1 MIVVLAAFTPYS
13 PGAEATFDL
22 GILSTIIFTLIFVA
36 VGGTIIY
43 SLLRYR
49 WREGEPE
56 PKQIAGQKTIEL
68 VWTAIPLAIVIFLFV
83 LTARTMSKVDPAPP
97 AQPDLVITGHQFW
110 WEARYT
116 GSGAVVANE
125 IHIPVGKPYSVR
137 LESADVVHE
146 LWVAGISRKIEA
158 IPGRPNYL
166 WLEASKPG
174 TYTGVCTEFCGVQHA
189 WMRFR
194 VVAQDQATFVAWEQA
209 QVQPALMPTDPVAMQ
224 GLTLFREMSCV
235 NCHAING
242 VSGARGGVAPD
253 LTHLASRTIL
263 AGGVSENTT
272 ENLRL
277 WLADPQQI
285 KPGVLMPNYHFT
297 PEQMTQLMSYF
308 ETLR

>member
-1 MIVVLAAFTPYS
+1 MIGLLGAFNPQS
-13 PGAEATFDL
+13 PGAQATFDL

-36 VGGTIIY
+36 VAGTIVY
-43 SLLRYR
+43 SLIRFR
-49 WREGEPE
+49 WREGEPD
-56 PKQIAGQKTIEL
+56 PKQIAGHKTVEL

-83 LTARTMSKVDPAPP
+83 LTARTMSVVDPAPP
-97 AQPDLVITGHQFW
+97 AQPDLVVIGHQFW

-116 GSGAVVANE
+116 GSGAIVANE
-125 IHIPVGKPYSVR
+125 IHLPVGKPFAVR

-166 WLEASKPG
+166 WLEATNPG

-194 VVAQDQATFVAWEQA
+194 VVAEDAAAFAAWEQA
-209 QVQPALMPTDPVAMQ
+209 QLQPAASPTDPVAIQ

-235 NCHAING
+235 NCHAIKGLAGEKTG
-242 VSGARGGVAPD
+242 VGPD
-253 LTHLASRTIL
+253 LTHLASRGIL
-263 AGGVSENTT
+263 AGGVSDNTSD
-272 ENLRL
+272 NLRL
-277 WLADPQQI
+277 WLEDPQQV
-285 KPGVLMPNYHFT
+285 KPGVLMPNYHLS
-297 PEQMTQLMSYF
+297 PEQLTQLMSYF